1 MTLSKYNFKLYSE
14 MVMLP
19 QIPQIWG
26 GSGALKHG
34 LGFLGKPDPIFLEM
48 VALFWVKMGNLF
60 WGQNGGTPGY
70 PRSSKFGMDL
80 GP

>member
-1 MTLSKYNFKLYSE
+1 MVLSKYNFKLYSE

-34 LGFLGKPDPIFLEM
+34 WGFLGKPDPIFLEM
-48 VALFWVKMGNLF
+48 VALFWVKMGEFLAA
-60 WGQNGGTPGY
+60 PESY
-70 PRSSKFGMDL
+70 LLPLLYLRDI
-80 GP
+80 